1 MPTHVR
7 LYSKDE
13 ELGKRDDDFK
23 PRRGPVA
30 TNLAKPWRWRKRRL
44 LSVIALLA
52 MGYVFFQNIP
62 AGLGLV
68 ERGIASSMAPSDSAG
83 KPAGNRAE
91 PTGAPARPRA
101 VSDDGESS
109 HYYDVP
115 IKFYRLASTL
125 HAITHT
131 FGLRLQNRNVLFAVS
146 SLQSAANLMPMA
158 CEMAKWDRNY
168 VHMAF
173 LGRDALSV
181 DDILDVNGVSRGD
194 CAVNF
199 HDARSDYSKY
209 SIERRA
215 EVSVSGAMKH
225 INDFMHPQ
233 AIIMDDSELE
243 DAFFVRAMRYKA
255 GEIGRALIEI
265 PAGRYEDFLWMTR
278 LDSGSLSNWFKPTI
292 EILIHA
298 PLRSSGG
305 LVRLVRSL
313 EDAEY
318 AGFAVPR
325 MIVELP
331 ADIDHFAKT
340 FLKRLQW
347 PRKTRHDTRTL
358 STLTL
363 RRRVPSAHLSSE
375 QASIRF
381 VESFYPSVSEDT
393 HVLVLSAQAEISP
406 LYLHYLHYV
415 ILEYKYSSYTSTE
428 ADRLLG
434 VSLDI
439 PTAFLNGSGRFAP
452 PSIRDMREN
461 SSQSYLDEA
470 KGDQPGSTPFLY
482 QAPSATASLF
492 FGDKWIALHDFLTN
506 RLASSHRGTAERTKK
521 LVSEAEPAW
530 LEYLLELTRARGW
543 TMLYPATPFVTIH
556 NELSQ
561 IPEEYLRESDRVQ
574 ASEEP
579 KDAERLAEEAFLL
592 ADEPPVIV
600 EHVERETPE
609 AQPLQDMLPFKGD
622 LPELPQLPYLSY
634 TGDIVNATT
643 QEDLIQDYA
652 PVFRRTIGG
661 CRGIDAARKRIIS
674 DPTRTDDL
682 FCFPG
687 VDIEFDMS
695 IEEDGVEVAHDAIA
709 ATAGPEGAVEG
720 VRHGTSKAVVD
731 SVPKNGEEA
740 PVGVEAG
747 KAEHE

>member
-1 MPTHVR
+1 
-7 LYSKDE
+7 
-13 ELGKRDDDFK
+13 
-23 PRRGPVA
+23 
-30 TNLAKPWRWRKRRL
+30 
-44 LSVIALLA
+44 
-52 MGYVFFQNIP
+52 
-62 AGLGLV
+62 
-68 ERGIASSMAPSDSAG
+68 
-83 KPAGNRAE
+83 
-91 PTGAPARPRA
+91 
-101 VSDDGESS
+101 
-109 HYYDVP
+109 
-115 IKFYRLASTL
+115 
-125 HAITHT
+125 
-131 FGLRLQNRNVLFAVS
+131 
-146 SLQSAANLMPMA
+146 
-158 CEMAKWDRNY
+158 MAKWDRNY

-482 QAPSATASLF
+482 QAPSATA
-492 FGDKWIALHDFLTN
+492 K
-506 RLASSHRGTAERTKK
+506 RTKK

>member
-23 PRRGPVA
+23 PRRGPKA
-30 TNLAKPWRWRKRRL
+30 TNLAKPWRWRKRRV
-44 LSVIALLA
+44 LSVIALLV
-52 MGYVFFQNIP
+52 MGYVFFRNIP
-62 AGLGLV
+62 EGLGLV
-68 ERGIASSMAPSDSAG
+68 ERRMASSIGPSDSAG
-83 KPAGNRAE
+83 KPAGNRVE
-91 PTGAPARPRA
+91 PTGAPARPRTVA
-101 VSDDGESS
+101 DDGESS
-109 HYYDVP
+109 HYYDGP

-173 LGRDALSV
+173 LGRDSLSV
-181 DDILDVNGVSRGD
+181 DDILGVNGVSRSD
-194 CAVNF
+194 CAANF

-233 AIIMDDSELE
+233 AIIMDDSTLE

-255 GEIGRALIEI
+255 GEIGHALIEI

-278 LDSGSLSNWFKPTI
+278 LDAGSLSNWFKPTI

-298 PLRSSGG
+298 PPHSSGG
-305 LVRLVRSL
+305 LIRLVRSL

-318 AGFAVPR
+318 AGFAVPK
-325 MIVELP
+325 MTVELP
-331 ADIDHFAKT
+331 PDIDHFAKT
-340 FLKRLQW
+340 FLERLQW
-347 PRKTRHDTRTL
+347 PRRTQHDTRTL
-358 STLTL
+358 NTLAL
-363 RRRVPSAHLSSE
+363 RHRIPSAHLSSE

-381 VESFYPSVSEDT
+381 VESFYPSVSEDN

-415 ILEYKYSSYTSTE
+415 TLEYKYSSYTSTE
-428 ADRLLG
+428 SDRLLG

-452 PSIRDMREN
+452 PSIGEMRDN
-461 SSQSYLDEA
+461 ASQSYSDEE

-482 QAPSATASLF
+482 QGPSATATLF
-492 FGDKWIALHDFLTN
+492 FGDKWNTLHSFLTN

-521 LVSEAEPAW
+521 FVSEAEPAW
-530 LEYLLELTRARGW
+530 LEYLLELMRARGW
-543 TMLYPATPFVTIH
+543 SMLYPATPLVTIH

-561 IPEEYLRESDRVQ
+561 IPEEYSREIDG
-574 ASEEP
+574 APEMGTP
-579 KDAERLAEEAFLL
+579 KDPEHLAEEAFLL
-592 ADEPPVIV
+592 ADESPVIV

-609 AQPLQDMLPFKGD
+609 AQPLQDMLPFRGD
-622 LPELPQLPYLSY
+622 LPELPHLPFLTYA
-634 TGDIVNATT
+634 GDVVNTT
-643 QEDLIQDYA
+643 IQEDLVQSYA
-652 PVFRRTIGG
+652 SEFRRSIGG
-661 CRGIDAARKRIIS
+661 CQGVDATRKRIIS
-674 DPTRTDDL
+674 DPTRTDDH

-687 VDIEFDMS
+687 VDVEFDMS
-695 IEEDGVEVAHDAIA
+695 TEEDEVQVAHEVIA
-709 ATAGPEGAVEG
+709 ATAGPESTVEG

-731 SVPKNGEEA
+731 SALKNGEGA
-740 PVGVEAG
+740 PVGVKAG
-747 KAEHE
+747 QAEHG

>member
-1 MPTHVR
+1 MPTQVR
-7 LYSKDE
+7 LFSKDE

-23 PRRGPVA
+23 PRRGPIA
-30 TNLAKPWRWRKRRL
+30 TNLAKPWRWRKRRV
-44 LSVIALLA
+44 LSVIALLV
-52 MGYVFFQNIP
+52 MGYVFYRNIP
-62 AGLGLV
+62 GGLGLV
-68 ERGIASSMAPSDSAG
+68 ERRMASSIGPSDSAG
-83 KPAGNRAE
+83 KPAGTRVE
-91 PTGAPARPRA
+91 PNGAPARPRA
-101 VSDDGESS
+101 VADDGESS
-109 HYYDVP
+109 HYYDGP

-131 FGLRLQNRNVLFAVS
+131 FGLRLQNRNVLFATS

-173 LGRDALSV
+173 LGRDSLSV
-181 DDILDVNGVSRGD
+181 DDILDVNGVSRSD

-199 HDARSDYSKY
+199 HDARSDYSRY

-233 AIIMDDSELE
+233 AIIMDDSTLE

-255 GEIGRALIEI
+255 REIGRALIEI

-292 EILIHA
+292 EVLIHA
-298 PLRSSGG
+298 PPHSSGG
-305 LVRLVRSL
+305 LIRLVRSL

-318 AGFAVPR
+318 AGFAVPK
-325 MIVELP
+325 MTVELP
-331 ADIDHFAKT
+331 PDIDHFAKT
-340 FLKRLQW
+340 FLERLQW
-347 PRKTRHDTRTL
+347 PRRTQHNTPTL

-363 RRRVPSAHLSSE
+363 RHRIPSAHLSSE

-381 VESFYPSVSEDT
+381 VESFYPSVAEDN

-415 ILEYKYSSYTSTE
+415 MLEYKYSSYISTE

-452 PSIRDMREN
+452 PSIGGTRDN
-461 SSQSYLDEA
+461 ASQSYVDEVEA
-470 KGDQPGSTPFLY
+470 RQTGTTPFLY
-482 QAPSATASLF
+482 QGHSATASLF
-492 FGDKWIALHDFLTN
+492 FGDKWNTLHNFLAN
-506 RLASSHRGTAERTKK
+506 RLVSSHRGTTERTKK
-521 LVSEAEPAW
+521 LVSETEPAW

-543 TMLYPATPFVTIH
+543 SMLYPATPFVTIH

-561 IPEEYLRESDRVQ
+561 IPEEYSREIDGVP
-574 ASEEP
+574 EMGTP
-579 KDAERLAEEAFLL
+579 KDPERLAEEAFLL

-609 AQPLQDMLPFKGD
+609 AQPLQDMLPLEGD
-622 LPELPQLPYLSY
+622 LPELPHLPFLTYA
-634 TGDIVNATT
+634 GDVVNTT
-643 QEDLIQDYA
+643 IQEDLVQSYA
-652 PVFRRTIGG
+652 SEFRRSIGG
-661 CRGIDAARKRIIS
+661 CQGVDATRKRVIS

-682 FCFPG
+682 FCFPV
-687 VDIEFDMS
+687 VDVEFDMS
-695 IEEDGVEVAHDAIA
+695 TEEDEVQVAHEVIA
-709 ATAGPEGAVEG
+709 ATAGPESTVEG
-720 VRHGTSKAVVD
+720 VRGTSKAVVD
-731 SVPKNGEEA
+731 SALKNGEGA
-740 PVGVEAG
+740 PVGVKAG
-747 KAEHE
+747 QAEHG

>member
-23 PRRGPVA
+23 PRRGPTT

-62 AGLGLV
+62 VGLGLV
-68 ERGIASSMAPSDSAG
+68 ERGIASSMAPSDSTG
-83 KPAGNRAE
+83 KSAGNRVE
-91 PTGAPARPRA
+91 PTGAPTRPRA
-101 VSDDGESS
+101 VLDDGESS
-109 HYYDVP
+109 HYYDGP

-131 FGLRLQNRNVLFAVS
+131 FGLRLQNLS

-181 DDILDVNGVSRGD
+181 DDILDVNGFSRGD

-243 DAFFVRAMRYKA
+243 DAFFVRAMRYKT
-255 GEIGRALIEI
+255 GEMGRALIEI

-305 LVRLVRSL
+305 LIRLVRSL

-381 VESFYPSVSEDT
+381 VESFYPSVSEDN

-506 RLASSHRGTAERTKK
+506 RLASSHRGAAERTKK
-521 LVSEAEPAW
+521 FVSEAEPAW

-561 IPEEYLRESDRVQ
+561 IPEEYLRESDPVQ

-592 ADEPPVIV
+592 ADESPVIV

-622 LPELPQLPYLSY
+622 LPELPQLPSLSY

-643 QEDLIQDYA
+643 QEDLIQDYV

-661 CRGIDAARKRIIS
+661 CRGVDATRKRIIS

-695 IEEDGVEVAHDAIA
+695 IKEDGVEVAHDALA

-720 VRHGTSKAVVD
+720 VRHGTSKSVAD
-731 SVPKNGEEA
+731 GVPKNGEEA